1 MLLPWLYAASL
12 SLFGFIILA
21 TLLVPNGVLLLAC
34 IFPVF
39 LAFILGFVMWVYA
52 FSAFGLALSCGALVP
67 PVIAVA
73 LVRGRV
79 TPPQTIAA
87 IYGVLVVALTLAW
100 FGMRLVYAA
109 GS

>member
-1 MLLPWLYAASL
+1 MLLPGLYAASL

-39 LAFILGFVMWVYA
+39 LAFILGFVMLVYA
-52 FSAFGLALSCGALVP
+52 FSEFGAVLSCGALVP
-67 PVIAVA
+67 SVIAVA

-79 TPPQTIAA
+79 TPGQTIAA
-87 IYGVLVVALTLAW
+87 IYGVLAVALTLAW
-100 FGMRLVYAA
+100 FGMRLAYAE
-109 GS
+109 G